1 MFCFLCLMIRRPPR
15 STRTDTLFP
24 YTTLFRSNTIRVCSY
39 VEQPKVQFAKLKLN
53 GKSRP
58 APEPLGRREC
68 HFVGI
73 DKAVDT
79 PIYGEDAQVEG
90 TRIAGPAIVTARA
103 TTSLVEPGW
112 TYQAA
117 APGGEIGSASVRE
130 RGGQAGY
137 ILVVPGSL
145 TTK

>member
-1 MFCFLCLMIRRPPR
+1 MR
-15 STRTDTLFP
+15 SSDWSSDVCSSDLSPEAGVRI
-24 YTTLFRSNTIRVCSY
+24 NTIRVCSY

-90 TRIAGPAIVTARA
+90 TRIEGPRSEEH
-103 TTSLVEPGW
+103 TSEL
-112 TYQAA
+112 Q
-117 APGGEIGSASVRE
+117 
-130 RGGQAGY
+130 
-137 ILVVPGSL
+137 SL
-145 TTK
+145 MRNS